1 MDCCENGN
9 SEDFCR
15 ELNPEELEKRA
26 RKLAAFYVSAATTGN
41 TIVVFTML
49 AMQEILEQLLANP
62 VDNLTSIIQ
71 VASSI
76 SSLNNSIRVVP

>member
-1 MDCCENGN
+1 MDCCEN
-9 SEDFCR
+9 SDSDDFSR
-15 ELNPEELEKRA
+15 ELNVEQLEKRA
-26 RKLAAFYVSAATTGN
+26 VKLAAFYVSAATAGN
-41 TIVVFTML
+41 AVVVFTML